1 MVKKKI
7 LVGILIFTMGLIQM
21 GCSSN
26 SDTKTDHSNH
36 TNHGN

>member
-1 MVKKKI
+1 MVKNKI

-21 GCSSN
+21 GCGS
-26 SDTKTDHSNH
+26 SDTKTDHSDH